1 MISVN
6 VSFIGNDVKSLE
18 VKGHA
23 LFASFGKDIVCAGV
37 SAVVIGGFNALETY
51 INDKSI
57 ELIEKENELKIE
69 IIKSNEKIQTI
80 VSTILIQLQSIESSY
95 QKNIKITIKRG
106 GVWNVIKVKFTIL
119 RI

>member
-23 LFASFGKDIVCAGV
+23 LFDKYGKDIVCAGV
-37 SAVVIGGFNALETY
+37 SAIVIGGFNALEKY
-51 INDKSI
+51 INNKSV
-57 ELIEKENELKIE
+57 ELIEKENELAIV
-69 IIKSNEKIQTI
+69 INNSNEEIQNI
-80 VSTILIQLQSIESSY
+80 VSTILIQLQTIESSY

-106 GVWNVIKVKFTIL
+106 GV
-119 RI
+119 

>member
-6 VSFIGNDVKSLE
+6 VKFIGSNVKSFE

-23 LFASFGKDIVCAGV
+23 LFAPYGQDLVCAGV
-37 SAVVIGGFNALETY
+37 SAVVIGGFNALEKY
-51 INDKSI
+51 VNDKSV
-57 ELIEKENELKIE
+57 ELIQKESELKVDV
-69 IIKSNEKIQTI
+69 IKDNETIQTI
-80 VSTILIQLQSIESSY
+80 LNTILVQLQTIESSY